1 MRYWR
6 RNMAKILVTTGS
18 ESHTSSA
25 ASIRAKFRGGPHNG
39 KFLYQA
45 QKALASEWEKGQN
58 SQWVHS
64 TYEIPDGQE
73 IEILGSGQTGPRG
86 VNKFRFHRIYRVD
99 SSAEVQEI
107 AVDVGLRDGR
117 LKGRLVLVKDVI
129 EAREASKNSQLN
141 EDF

>member
-1 MRYWR
+1 MT
-6 RNMAKILVTTGS
+6 KILVTTGS
-18 ESHTSSA
+18 ESHTSSSA
-25 ASIRAKFRGGPHNG
+25 RIQAKLCGGPNGG

-45 QKALASEWEKGQN
+45 QKALAEEWEKGTN
-58 SQWVHS
+58 SKWVHS

-73 IEILGSGQTGPRG
+73 IEIIGSGQTGPRG
-86 VNKFRFHRIYRVD
+86 VNKHNFHRIYRVD

-129 EAREASKNSQLN
+129 EAREAAKNSQMN